1 MHNRFIETTDNP
13 TTLAQRAARRF
24 YEAAEAAIGDPQ
36 RGRFLVALSGGSTP
50 RALHQELVAHYRDL
64 IPWERVQVFWSD
76 ERCVP
81 SDHPDSNYR
90 MARETLLELV
100 PLPAANIHR
109 MPGERADYD
118 AAAADYE
125 QDIRQV
131 FGLPPDV
138 LLRFDLILLGMGP
151 DGHTASLF
159 PGTDALREQARLVA
173 PNWVPKLN
181 AHRMTFTYPLLN
193 SARHVLFLTAGAE
206 KAEALR
212 DVISGQCT
220 IEERPASGV
229 RTSEGEVVWLVDRAA
244 ASLLDESTEA
254 QQ

>member
-1 MHNRFIETTDNP
+1 MHNRSLEIADTLE
-13 TTLAQRAARRF
+13 TLAQRAARHF
-24 YEAAEAAIGDPQ
+24 YEAAEAAIADPQ

-50 RALHQELVAHYRDL
+50 RALHKELVEHYRDL

-81 SDHPDSNYR
+81 PDHPDSNYR
-90 MARETLLELV
+90 MARETLLTQV
-100 PLPAANIHR
+100 PLPSENIHR
-109 MPGERADYD
+109 MPGERGDYD

-125 QDIRQV
+125 QEMRQV

-159 PGTDALREQARLVA
+159 PGTAALHETTRLIA

-181 AHRMTFTYPLLN
+181 AERMTSTYPLLN
-193 SARHVLFLTAGAE
+193 GARQVLFLAAGAE

-212 DVISGQCT
+212 DVISGQCK
-220 IEERPASGV
+220 IEERPSAGV
-229 RTSEGEVVWLVDRAA
+229 RTSEGQVIWLVDRAA
-244 ASLLDESTEA
+244 ASLLDEDSA
-254 QQ
+254 C

>member
-1 MHNRFIETTDNP
+1 MHERHIETADSLD
-13 TTLAQRAARRF
+13 TLAQRASRRF
-24 YEAAEAAIGDPQ
+24 YEAAERALADPQ

-50 RALHQELVAHYRDL
+50 RALHQALVAHYREL
-64 IPWERVQVFWSD
+64 IPWERVQIFWSD

-81 SDHPDSNYR
+81 PDDKESNYR

-100 PLPAANIHR
+100 PLPAENIHR
-109 MPGERADYD
+109 MPGERTDYD

-125 QDIRQV
+125 AEIRQV

-159 PGTDALREQARLVA
+159 PGTPALHETGKLVA
-173 PNWVPKLN
+173 ANWVPQQHMERL
-181 AHRMTFTYPLLN
+181 TFTYPLIN
-193 SARHVLFLTAGAE
+193 NARQVMFLAAGAE

-212 DVISGQCT
+212 DVLSGQTT
-220 IEERPASGV
+220 IDERPAVGV
-229 RTSEGEVVWLVDRAA
+229 RPVDGEVIWMVDREAMRLVDQ
-244 ASLLDESTEA
+244 DGGTI
-254 QQ
+254 

>member
-1 MHNRFIETTDNP
+1 MHHRSIETTDTP
-13 TTLAQRAARRF
+13 ETLAQRAARRF
-24 YEAAEAAIGDPQ
+24 YEAAEAAIADPQ

-50 RALHQELVAHYRDL
+50 RALHRELVEHYRDL

-81 SDHPDSNYR
+81 PDHPDSNYR
-90 MARETLLELV
+90 MARETLLEQVL
-100 PLPAANIHR
+100 LPAANIHR
-109 MPGERADYD
+109 MPGERSDYE

-125 QDIRQV
+125 KELRQV

-159 PGTDALREQARLVA
+159 PGTAALHETTRLIA

-181 AHRMTFTYPLLN
+181 AERMTFTYPLLN
-193 SARHVLFLTAGAE
+193 GARQVMFLAAGAE

-212 DVISGQCT
+212 DVLSDQCKV
-220 IEERPASGV
+220 EDRPASGV
-229 RTSEGEVVWLVDRAA
+229 RPSEGEVIWLVDRAA
-244 ASLLDESTEA
+244 ASLLDEEQA
-254 QQ
+254 P

>member
-1 MHNRFIETTDNP
+1 MSNRHIETADGLE
-13 TTLAQRAARRF
+13 TLAQRAARRF
-24 YEAAEAAIGDPQ
+24 YEATERAIADPQ

-50 RALHQELVAHYRDL
+50 RALHQALVAHYRDL

-81 SDHPDSNYR
+81 PDDPESNFR
-90 MARETLLELV
+90 MARETLLEQV

-109 MPGERADYD
+109 MPGERTDYA

-125 QDIRQV
+125 AEMRHV

-159 PGTDALREQARLVA
+159 PGTTALYETSRLVA
-173 PNWVPKLN
+173 ANWAPKAPIRRL
-181 AHRMTFTYPLLN
+181 TFTYPLIN
-193 SARHVLFLTAGAE
+193 NARQIMFLVAGAE

-212 DVISGQCT
+212 DVLSGQT
-220 IEERPASGV
+220 TSEDHPSLGV
-229 RTSEGEVVWLVDRAA
+229 RPTEGEVIWMVDR
-244 ASLLDESTEA
+244 EA
-254 QQ
+254 MRLYDQDKSEWP

>member
-1 MHNRFIETTDNP
+1 MYERYIETTDSLE
-13 TTLAQRAARRF
+13 TLAQRAARRF
-24 YEAAEAAIGDPQ
+24 YEATERAVADPQ

-50 RALHQELVAHYRDL
+50 RALHRALVAHYRDL

-81 SDHPDSNYR
+81 PDHPESNYR
-90 MARETLLELV
+90 MARETLLEQV

-125 QDIRQV
+125 AEIRQV

-159 PGTDALREQARLVA
+159 PGTAALHETSKLVSA
-173 PNWVPKLN
+173 NWVPQMNMERL
-181 AHRMTFTYPLLN
+181 TFTYPLIN
-193 SARHVLFLTAGAE
+193 SARQVMFLVAGAE

-212 DVISGQCT
+212 AVISGQALM
-220 IEERPASGV
+220 EERPAVGV
-229 RTSEGEVVWLVDRAA
+229 RPAGGEVVWMVDREAVR
-244 ASLLDESTEA
+244 LIDEDGETM
-254 QQ
+254 

>member
-1 MHNRFIETTDNP
+1 MRNRRIETTDNLE
-13 TTLAQRAARRF
+13 TLAHLAARHF
-24 YEAAEAAIGDPQ
+24 YEAAESAIADPT

-50 RALHQELVAHYRDL
+50 RALHQELAAHYRDL

-81 SDHPDSNYR
+81 PDHPDSNFR
-90 MARETLLELV
+90 MARETLLDHV
-100 PLPAANIHR
+100 PLPPENIHR
-109 MPGERADYD
+109 MPGERTDYD

-125 QDIRQV
+125 AEIRSV

-159 PGTDALREQARLVA
+159 PGTAALHETRRLVA

-181 AHRMTFTYPLLN
+181 THRLTFTYPAIN
-193 SARHVLFLTAGAE
+193 NARLVIFLVTGEE
-206 KAEALR
+206 KAEPLR
-212 DVISGQCT
+212 DVLSGQT
-220 IEERPASGV
+220 KIEERPAVGV
-229 RTSEGEVVWLVDRAA
+229 RATGGEVRWLVDRAA
-244 ASLLDESTEA
+244 ASLLDESITG
-254 QQ
+254 

>member
-1 MHNRFIETTDNP
+1 MHNRHIETTDSLE
-13 TTLAQRAARRF
+13 TLAQRAARRF
-24 YEAAEAAIGDPQ
+24 YEATERAIADPQ

-50 RALHQELVAHYRDL
+50 RALHQALVEHYRDL

-81 SDHPDSNYR
+81 PEDAESNYR
-90 MARETLLELV
+90 MARETLLEQV

-109 MPGERADYD
+109 MPGERSDYD

-125 QDIRQV
+125 AEIRQV

-159 PGTDALREQARLVA
+159 PGTAALHENSRLVVA
-173 PNWVPKLN
+173 NQGTKPPPQRL
-181 AHRMTFTYPLLN
+181 TFTYPLIN
-193 SARHVLFLTAGAE
+193 SARQVMFLAAGAD

-212 DVISGQCT
+212 DVLSGQTT
-220 IEERPASGV
+220 IEERPAVGV
-229 RTSEGEVVWLVDRAA
+229 RPTDGEVLWMVDREAMR
-244 ASLLDESTEA
+244 LFDEDGGTT
-254 QQ
+254 